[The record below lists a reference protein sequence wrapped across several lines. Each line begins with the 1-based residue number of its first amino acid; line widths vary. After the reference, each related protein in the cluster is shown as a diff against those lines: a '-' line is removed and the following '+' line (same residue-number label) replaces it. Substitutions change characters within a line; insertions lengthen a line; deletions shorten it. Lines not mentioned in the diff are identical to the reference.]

1 MQRPQRKLFEEVLG
15 AAHSTKVRCPEM
27 LHPATGW
34 TEVSLVSVN
43 HHAQAGLMAVIKDT
57 PYVSNSSH
65 RDKKYIAD
73 AWKPL

>member
-1 MQRPQRKLFEEVLG
+1 MPEEGLG

-34 TEVSLVSVN
+34 TEVGLVSVTTY
-43 HHAQAGLMAVIKDT
+43 AQAGLMAVIKDT

-65 RDKKYIAD
+65 RMKYTD
-73 AWKPL
+73 A